1 MNLKRRTKFF
11 ILMILGLLALAIS
24 TQSITINNLGMIVVV
39 NNTNL
44 APDAG
49 APHPF
54 GTGERIQN
62 ITYYANNSPIQLMVY
77 AHADTNG
84 QHLALNLSINDT
96 ITESIHLR
104 PLAAAENTHAFVTA
118 IIPQYANYSVN
129 ITNYHHYEWREYPI
143 LTGNVST
150 NITSVSGGGSGP
162 GCVGNCSYDGI
173 WVNSIRKN
181 DTLDS
186 YGDYIN
192 LSAPFMKK
200 SVTNPTNVIMT
211 FNDGEFY
218 TAKVTNTS
226 SSNFSQIFMNPESIQ
241 MTVTDGITNQFNI
254 FQNYSNYIVEGTTYN
269 YNKTHFD
276 MGGANITNLNNQTMT
291 GILNMSG
298 NNINQI
304 ANVTI
309 INNTGTNPSF
319 INMTTTVQ
327 TNSDLFSAFE
337 LWNNENRSVQITY
350 AGVQRWWMY
359 NASGSPK
366 GLIGYAFPNEGIGL
380 TFRNGSLSNRSDI
393 YFDMF
398 RDGSL
403 CIGVGTGTTAPACD
417 LKVNQ
422 NGNVLISTVG
432 AGLRVT
438 EGTNAKQ
445 GTCTMVGGNCVV
457 ANTAI
462 TANSRLF
469 YNYQAPCST
478 NIGTL
483 YEISR
488 NASVNFTLR
497 NTNAA
502 NTCVIA
508 YEIFEPS

>member
-254 FQNYSNYIVEGTTYN
+254 FQNYSNYIV
-269 YNKTHFD
+269 
-276 MGGANITNLNNQTMT
+276 ANIP
-291 GILNMSG
+291 NM
-298 NNINQI
+298 
-304 ANVTI
+304 
-309 INNTGTNPSF
+309 
-319 INMTTTVQ
+319 
-327 TNSDLFSAFE
+327 
-337 LWNNENRSVQITY
+337 
-350 AGVQRWWMY
+350 
-359 NASGSPK
+359 
-366 GLIGYAFPNEGIGL
+366 
-380 TFRNGSLSNRSDI
+380 
-393 YFDMF
+393 
-398 RDGSL
+398 
-403 CIGVGTGTTAPACD
+403 
-417 LKVNQ
+417 
-422 NGNVLISTVG
+422 
-432 AGLRVT
+432 
-438 EGTNAKQ
+438 
-445 GTCTMVGGNCVV
+445 
-457 ANTAI
+457 
-462 TANSRLF
+462 
-469 YNYQAPCST
+469 
-478 NIGTL
+478 
-483 YEISR
+483 
-488 NASVNFTLR
+488 
-497 NTNAA
+497 
-502 NTCVIA
+502 
-508 YEIFEPS
+508 

>member
-1 MNLKRRTKFF
+1 M
-11 ILMILGLLALAIS
+11 ALNKHEKIAVIAIIFS
-24 TQSITINNLGMIVVV
+24 LIALVSANSLTSQISGVQYIM

-62 ITYYANNSPIQLMVY
+62 NTYWANNSPIQLMVF

-118 IIPQYANYSVN
+118 IIPQYANYSVY

-186 YGDYIN
+186 YGYYIN

-366 GLIGYAFPNEGIGL
+366 GLIGYAF
-380 TFRNGSLSNRSDI
+380 
-393 YFDMF
+393 
-398 RDGSL
+398 
-403 CIGVGTGTTAPACD
+403 
-417 LKVNQ
+417 
-422 NGNVLISTVG
+422 
-432 AGLRVT
+432 
-438 EGTNAKQ
+438 
-445 GTCTMVGGNCVV
+445 
-457 ANTAI
+457 
-462 TANSRLF
+462 
-469 YNYQAPCST
+469 
-478 NIGTL
+478 
-483 YEISR
+483 
-488 NASVNFTLR
+488 
-497 NTNAA
+497 
-502 NTCVIA
+502 
-508 YEIFEPS
+508 